1 MMKKLIATLLFLMLA
16 ISMTAQ
22 QKPSFVS
29 LQAGP
34 SFPVAKFHGKELP
47 DGSFALTGLS
57 ASVEG
62 AWFFKSWLGVGASA
76 GMNLHPVDVG
86 YLGYEKIQDDPFIKD
101 LTIRSDPY
109 LSFSLYSGLFFQFP
123 LVERLSVTAKMMGG
137 IIYAQT
143 PYQLYKVEY
152 EMIGD
157 VWNEITSAGDFEGSF
172 LAGAG
177 LRYDLNDCIGFSL
190 QTDYTYNV
198 MEFNFKLSNGTTR
211 TDEMVMSFVNLKAG
225 IVIKI

>member
-1 MMKKLIATLLFLMLA
+1 MKKLIASLLFLMLA
-16 ISMTAQ
+16 MSMSAQ

-29 LQAGP
+29 LQVGP
-34 SFPVAKFHGKELP
+34 SFPIANFQGKELP
-47 DGSFALTGLS
+47 DGGFALTGLTTS
-57 ASVEG
+57 IEG
-62 AWFFKSWLGVGASA
+62 AWFFKPWLGAGAAA

-86 YLGYEKIQDDPFIKD
+86 DLGYEKMQDDPFITD

-109 LSFSLYSGLFFQFP
+109 LSFSLHAGVFFQFP
-123 LVERLSVTAKMMGG
+123 LVQRLSVTAKAMGG

-152 EMIGD
+152 EMIGE
-157 VWNEITSAGDFEGSF
+157 VWDEITSAGDFDGSF

-177 LRYDLNDCIGFSL
+177 LRYDLNDCIGFCL
-190 QTDYTYNV
+190 QSDFTYTL
-198 MEFNFKLSNGTTR
+198 MEFDFKLSDGSTR
-211 TDEMVMSFVNLKAG
+211 TDEKVMSFVNLKGG